1 MESGAARARAA
12 GMSEVDIGKKYG
24 TKVDNFSNKRFRK
37 ANLTLNPR
45 AFFRDPNLSR
55 FGAGYNRGFMA
66 PSGGGAIAGLGNMLT
81 GAGRSDKPNFSG
93 GIIGRL
99 GAIEKL
105 ERRAAKNKN
114 TIKGDFNLARIA
126 KMNASPGTLT
136 TTTQLGA
143 ITAQINPHTG
153 RAYAGLVAP
162 NTLSQASRI
171 SIQTT
176 ALGGAINKAGI
187 NAGAIPFSPT
197 PGGYRRKTFNW

>member
-24 TKVDNFSNKRFRK
+24 TKIDNFSNKRFRK

-66 PSGGGAIAGLGNMLT
+66 PSGGGAIASLGNMLT
-81 GAGRSDKPNFSG
+81 GAGRSSDNPNFSG

-105 ERRAAKNKN
+105 ERRAAKNKS
-114 TIKGDFNLARIA
+114 TLKGDFNLARIA

-143 ITAQINPHTG
+143 ITAQINPHAG

-162 NTLSQASRI
+162 NTFGHARTI
-171 SIQTT
+171 
-176 ALGGAINKAGI
+176 
-187 NAGAIPFSPT
+187 F
-197 PGGYRRKTFNW
+197 